1 MQNYNMKK
9 ELTIQS
15 TIAVSALV
23 LLAAAT
29 RFLPHP
35 ANFTAIGAMA
45 LFGSAR
51 LSDKRLALILPI
63 AAMALSDLF
72 IPFGFNPSVYFSF
85 ALIAVLG
92 LTLRNTNKVLP
103 ILTGSLASSIIF
115 FAITNF
121 AVWMG
126 ENGNMYAKSIDGL
139 WMCYTAAIP
148 FFTNGLAGDLFFT
161 GVLFVSYQLLKKAIP
176 ALVKA

>member
-1 MQNYNMKK
+1 MKK

-15 TIAVSALV
+15 TIAVGVLI

-51 LSDKRLALILPI
+51 LSDKRLALIIPI
-63 AAMALSDLF
+63 ATMLLSDLF

-85 ALIAVLG
+85 VLIGLLG
-92 LTLRNTNKVLP
+92 LALRNTNKVLP
-103 ILTGSLASSIIF
+103 ILAGSLASSIIF

-126 ENGNMYAKSIDGL
+126 ENGNMYAKTIDGL

-148 FFTNGLAGDLFFT
+148 FFWNGLAGDLFFT
-161 GVLFVSYQLLKKAIP
+161 VVLFGSYQLIKKAIP
-176 ALVKA
+176 ALAKA